1 VADNPDY
8 VLGHSDFELGRLA
21 RQERLIGQVTREYLL
36 AAGIEPGMRV
46 LDVGSGTGAVAFIAA
61 ELVGPT
67 GEVVG
72 SDLAATAVEA
82 ARAGATERSLNNV
95 SFREGNL
102 AEMSFARQFDAVVG
116 RYVLLFQSNAAEMLR
131 ELGGAVRPGGV
142 IVFHE
147 PDWSFVRSDPAAPVY
162 DQCQQWV
169 VDVFERV
176 GTSTNMAGKLRRAF
190 VDAGLGPPT
199 MRMRAVIGDAETAGE
214 WLRRC
219 RACNCL
225 GASDGTARRGQPRR
239 NRLRH
244 TCRSLARER
253 RFEQQ
258 HGNRARRNRCRGSAL
273 NIGESAAHCG
283 LAQPGEYPARRHT
296 DMQPARRTRRA
307 TTAPSI
313 VAAGTVRG
321 RERVVCIAQ
330 GWKQSRA
337 INNSLRSPGSLEY
350 LLPRPSVE
358 EIIIMLLKGLRG
370 ECRHGIK
377 GPASQAAG
385 ARYVRPLRPCP

>member
-1 VADNPDY
+1 MADNPDY

-95 SFREGNL
+95 SFREGNP
-102 AEMSFARQFDAVVG
+102 AEMSFARQFDAVIG

-199 MRMRAVIGDAETAGE
+199 MRMRAVLGDAETAGE
-214 WLRRC
+214 WLR
-219 RACNCL
+219 AVAEL
-225 GASDGTARRGQPRR
+225 AIVLAPAMEQHGVA
-239 NRLRH
+239 
-244 TCRSLARER
+244 SLAE
-253 RFEQQ
+253 
-258 HGNRARRNRCRGSAL
+258 
-273 NIGESAAHCG
+273 IGCG
-283 LAQPGEYPARRHT
+283 TLVDRLLEN
-296 DMQPARRTRRA
+296 
-307 TTAPSI
+307 
-313 VAAGTVRG
+313 VA
-321 RERVVCIAQ
+321 
-330 GWKQSRA
+330 S
-337 INNSLRSPGSLEY
+337 NNSMVVGRA
-350 LLPRPSVE
+350 
-358 EIIIMLLKGLRG
+358 EI
-370 ECRHGIK
+370 
-377 GPASQAAG
+377 G
-385 ARYVRPLRPCP
+385 AWVRL